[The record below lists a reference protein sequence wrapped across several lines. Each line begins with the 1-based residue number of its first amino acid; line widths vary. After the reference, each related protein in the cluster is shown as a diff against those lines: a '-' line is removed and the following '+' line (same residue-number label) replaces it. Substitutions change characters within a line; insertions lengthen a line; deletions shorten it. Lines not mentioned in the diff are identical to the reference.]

1 MSEPAINIHLKIDV
15 EERMLHFKKPA
26 RTSRGAYTEH
36 RAFIVSVTDDLSGQ
50 VGVGECAPLP
60 DLSCDRAAYPDVA
73 TVRKLIGEAL
83 ASQDF
88 REYLR
93 PYPALLFALES
104 ALMGCRQD
112 SLLYD
117 TGFARGEEGIPVNG
131 LIWMA
136 PYEDMLTQIEA
147 KLVMGFRCIKLKI
160 GAIDWED
167 EFRLLKKIRSRFSA
181 AELQLRVDANGGFR
195 ASDVM
200 SRLDQLAAL
209 DVHSIEQPIPTRW
222 QAPENGWEAMAELCR
237 NTPVPIALDEE
248 LIGVNGSSERQALLD
263 CIKPQY
269 IVLKPTLHG
278 GISGTMEWIRMASQ
292 RGIGSW
298 ITSALESNVG
308 LKNVALLAAKAYGP
322 QIVFPQ
328 GLGTGL
334 LFTDNIDNGVELRGC
349 SLWLRK

>member
-15 EERMLHFKKPA
+15 EEHILHFKKPA

-36 RAFIVSVTDDLSGQ
+36 RAFIVSVTDALSGQ

-104 ALMGCRQD
+104 AMQGTGFH
-112 SLLYD
+112 D
-117 TGFARGEEGIPVNG
+117 TPFARGEEGIPVNG

-136 PYEDMLTQIEA
+136 PYEDMLSQIES
-147 KLVMGFRCIKLKI
+147 KLDMGFRCIKLKI

-167 EFRLLKKIRSRFSA
+167 EFRLLKMIRSRFSA

-195 ASDVM
+195 AGNVI

-209 DVHSIEQPIPTRW
+209 DVHSIEQPIPARW
-222 QAPENGWEAMAELCR
+222 QTPENGWDEMARLCR

-269 IVLKPTLHG
+269 IVLKPTLLG

-334 LFTDNIDNGVELRGC
+334 LFTDNIDNGVELRGS

>member
-15 EERMLHFKKPA
+15 EEHMLHFKKPA

-36 RAFIVSVTDDLSGQ
+36 RAFIVSFTDALSGQ

-104 ALMGCRQD
+104 AMQVTGFH
-112 SLLYD
+112 D
-117 TGFARGEEGIPVNG
+117 TPFARGEEGIPVNG

-136 PYEDMLTQIEA
+136 PYEDMLSQIES
-147 KLVMGFRCIKLKI
+147 KLDMGFRCIKLKI

-167 EFRLLKKIRSRFSA
+167 EFRLLKMIRSRFSA

-195 ASDVM
+195 AGNVM

-209 DVHSIEQPIPTRW
+209 DVHSIEQPIPARW
-222 QAPENGWEAMAELCR
+222 QTPENGWDEMARLCR

-269 IVLKPTLHG
+269 IVLKPTLLG

-334 LFTDNIDNGVELRGC
+334 LFTDNIDNGVELRGS

>member
-15 EERMLHFKKPA
+15 EEHMLHFKKPT

-36 RAFIVSVTDDLSGQ
+36 RAFIVSVTDALSGQ

-73 TVRKLIGEAL
+73 TVRRLVGEAL
-83 ASQDF
+83 ASGDF
-88 REYLR
+88 LEYLR

-104 ALMGCRQD
+104 AMQGTGFH
-112 SLLYD
+112 D
-117 TGFARGEEGIPVNG
+117 TPFARGEEGIPVNG

-136 PYEDMLTQIEA
+136 PYEDMLSQIES
-147 KLVMGFRCIKLKI
+147 KLDMGFRCIKLKI

-167 EFRLLKKIRSRFSA
+167 EFRLLKMIRSRFSA

-209 DVHSIEQPIPTRW
+209 DVHSIEQPIPARW
-222 QAPENGWEAMAELCR
+222 QTPENGWEAMAELCR

-248 LIGVNGSSERQALLD
+248 LIGVNESTGRQALLD
-263 CIKPQY
+263 SIKPQY

-278 GISGTMEWIRMASQ
+278 GISGIMEWIRMASQ

-322 QIVFPQ
+322 HIVFPQ

-334 LFTDNIDNGVELRGC
+334 LFTDNIDNGVELRGS